1 MSGVSV
7 SSEIGRLE
15 GVLLH
20 KPGIEIERMTP
31 ENANDALFSDILSRE
46 IVDIE
51 YANFSGVLSKF
62 TTTYE
67 IEDLLQQVLTDEKL
81 RIEIIKE
88 SCRLDGC
95 SFLEEE
101 LDQLKP
107 EELAKILI
115 EGYEYV
121 EGKHPEK
128 YKEERYVLKPVYNL
142 FFTRDT
148 SSTLFNEVVINPMS
162 SKVRERER
170 FILQT
175 IFQNHFKV
183 PIINP
188 LEFMPSAKTE
198 GGDILVAREDV
209 LCIGNGKR
217 TNKKGIA
224 FLVSYF
230 QKRKAKFNIIM
241 QELPDFAESFIHL
254 DMVFTFLDK
263 NKCMMYE
270 PLIMKKQGFSDYETI
285 HIKIDNGNVSYHR
298 KENILEALKGL
309 NFDLE
314 PVKCGGNDRWNQD
327 REQWHSGAN
336 FFAMDAGKIIGY
348 ARNNHTI
355 ESLNNAG
362 FSVLD
367 AEDVC
372 KGKVNMK
379 DYERFVVALKASELP
394 RAGGGARCMTMPLSR
409 AKVNW

>member
-7 SSEIGRLE
+7 SSEIGKLE

-31 ENANDALFSDILSRE
+31 ENANEALFSDILSKE

-51 YANFSGVLSKF
+51 YANFAGVLSKF
-62 TTTYE
+62 TATYE
-67 IEDLLQQVLTDEKL
+67 IENLLQEVLTNEKL
-81 RIEIIKE
+81 RVEIIKE

-95 SFLEEE
+95 EFLEAE
-101 LDQLKP
+101 LDQLNP
-107 EELAKILI
+107 VELTKALI
-115 EGYEYV
+115 EGYAFI
-121 EGKHPEK
+121 EGKHHEK
-128 YKEERYVLKPVYNL
+128 YRNDRYVLKPLYNL

-148 SSTLFNEVVINPMS
+148 SSALFNEVIINPMS
-162 SKVRERER
+162 FKVRERER

-175 IFQNHFKV
+175 IFQNYFKV
-183 PIINP
+183 SIINP
-188 LEFMPSAKTE
+188 LDFMPSARTE

-224 FLVSYF
+224 SLVSYF
-230 QKRKAKFNIIM
+230 QKRKETFNIIM

-263 NKCMMYE
+263 DKCMIYE

-309 NFDLE
+309 NFDLK
-314 PVKCGGNDRWNQD
+314 PVKCGGSDRWNQD

-355 ESLNNAG
+355 EALNNAG

-372 KGKVNMK
+372 KGNINMN

-394 RAGGGARCMTMPLSR
+394 RAGGGARCMTMPFR
-409 AKVNW
+409 REKVNW